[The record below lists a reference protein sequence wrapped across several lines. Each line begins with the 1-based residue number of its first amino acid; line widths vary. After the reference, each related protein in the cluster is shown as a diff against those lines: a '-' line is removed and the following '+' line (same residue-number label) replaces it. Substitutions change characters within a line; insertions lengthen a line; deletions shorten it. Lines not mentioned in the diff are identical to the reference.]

1 MITAEDDHGPLQR
14 AHRDG
19 SGSQVPNHEDIYMS
33 TGITCACWRI
43 LVIVDPLR
51 FLILVYFFTVSLLIT
66 ATFYVLLFYVGMCS
80 VCWLFWLRCQ
90 YANLLARKI
99 PLRKPNC
106 GEGVVSTNHRPKSV
120 YDFLGL
126 VYSFSICLLS
136 PGPIRD
142 TFHIP
147 MARYRLFLLKVPLN
161 AKQLS
166 NSWNGRSK
174 HVI

>member
-1 MITAEDDHGPLQR
+1 ML
-14 AHRDG
+14 
-19 SGSQVPNHEDIYMS
+19 S
-33 TGITCACWRI
+33 
-43 LVIVDPLR
+43 
-51 FLILVYFFTVSLLIT
+51 
-66 ATFYVLLFYVGMCS
+66 VL
-80 VCWLFWLRCQ
+80 
-90 YANLLARKI
+90 AKLLARKI

-126 VYSFSICLLS
+126 VYSFSIFLLS

-166 NSWNGRSK
+166 NS
-174 HVI
+174 